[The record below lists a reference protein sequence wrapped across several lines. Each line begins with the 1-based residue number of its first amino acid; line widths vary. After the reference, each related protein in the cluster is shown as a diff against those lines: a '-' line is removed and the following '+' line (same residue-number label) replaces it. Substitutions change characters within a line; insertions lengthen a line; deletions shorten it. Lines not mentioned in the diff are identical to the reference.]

1 MAVLVTD
8 ENGEA
13 VTDENGDNVYEYV
26 EVPQEEKAFSE
37 SFSVALRITKTTPK
51 APAIHTPKTAA

>member
-1 MAVLVTD
+1 MRTAALGEPETMAVLVTD

-26 EVPQEEKAFSE
+26 EVPQEEKGG
-37 SFSVALRITKTTPK
+37 RRP
-51 APAIHTPKTAA
+51 